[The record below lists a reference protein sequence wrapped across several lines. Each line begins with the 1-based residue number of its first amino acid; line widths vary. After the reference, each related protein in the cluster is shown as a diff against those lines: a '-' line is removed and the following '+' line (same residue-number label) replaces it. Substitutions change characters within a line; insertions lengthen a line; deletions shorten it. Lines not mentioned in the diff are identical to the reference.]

1 VGWMTRCRGSCQH
14 GCLLGAAQAL
24 ARTDPPTSS
33 SIAEEKRLCSLLL
46 STAGARFPT
55 LAADGVLLDQQFRA
69 ICQVASRRARAM
81 SVRTPTPVPPGAT

>member
-33 SIAEEKRLCSLLL
+33 SLAEEKRLCSLLL
-46 STAGARFPT
+46 STAGARLPT
-55 LAADGVLLDQQFRA
+55 LAAD
-69 ICQVASRRARAM
+69 IW
-81 SVRTPTPVPPGAT
+81 VRSGSAGLAQIIGLCAPGR